1 MKTEDSQT
9 NHAEIRDITHIIED
23 MYGHTDAVLNVTV
36 PVENEAT
43 ELYSRQCTDLET
55 KLVELIKFLIK

>member
-1 MKTEDSQT
+1 MKTESNKT
-9 NHAEIRDITHIIED
+9 NHAEIRNITHIIED
-23 MYGHTDAVLNVTV
+23 MYGYTDTVLNVTV

-43 ELYSRQCTDLET
+43 ELYNRQCTDLET